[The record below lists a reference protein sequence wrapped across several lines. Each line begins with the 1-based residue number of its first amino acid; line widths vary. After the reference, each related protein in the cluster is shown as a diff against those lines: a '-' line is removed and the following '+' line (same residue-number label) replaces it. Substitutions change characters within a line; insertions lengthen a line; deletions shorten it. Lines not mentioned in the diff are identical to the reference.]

1 MEDASLFTDYEQL
14 YNDGET
20 LVTNSETM
28 KTNIESI
35 RNLIKEDWS
44 SWIGSDNVEYV
55 NSLKSFLTKLSY
67 YEEEV
72 NRIGSFMEK
81 LSSDYSNHLAN
92 RAKELNNNE

>member
-44 SWIGSDNVEYV
+44 SWIGSDNKV
-55 NSLKSFLTKLSY
+55 KL
-67 YEEEV
+67 
-72 NRIGSFMEK
+72 
-81 LSSDYSNHLAN
+81 L
-92 RAKELNNNE
+92 